1 MGVLRGW
8 EAVGQVWHRR
18 VVMIGWKEWTPGY
31 AEEDESKKTGTH
43 VLTSVDTLL
52 SVSHCKIP
60 LGILVVAQL

>member
-8 EAVGQVWHRR
+8 KTVGQVWHRR

-31 AEEDESKKTGTH
+31 AEVDESKKTGTH

-52 SVSHCKIP
+52 SVSHSKIP